1 MCVVVYFPPPA
12 AALCSGQCFLRYS
25 MTTAVSAHL
34 VILANENGGGFNV
47 QHGQQ
52 QAGGT
57 VGNRNAAVASLS
69 PSLIHSLCSF
79 IGTV

>member
-57 VGNRNAAVASLS
+57 VGNRNVAVASLS
-69 PSLIHSLCSF
+69 PSLIHSLYSF